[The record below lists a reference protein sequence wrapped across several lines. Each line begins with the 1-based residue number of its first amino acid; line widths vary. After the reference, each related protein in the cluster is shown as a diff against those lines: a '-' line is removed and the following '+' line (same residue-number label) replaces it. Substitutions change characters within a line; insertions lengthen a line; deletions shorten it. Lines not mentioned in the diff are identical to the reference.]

1 MAEEI
6 RGQIPQIGNEPPVN
20 PTPPTPELAQPEPEL
35 SLPAGVPADV
45 APVPTTP
52 AETPTEVVPTPPA
65 PSPPTMESG
74 PANVSQKPNLAK
86 YGILGLITLLVVAGV
101 LAGYMFLR
109 GMAVPKE
116 IPVIVEVQESTETTA
131 TQTQQDTDTTSLD
144 ALEKNFD
151 EISMQLETLE
161 EDMTFEQNTNLTSPE
176 F

>member
-1 MAEEI
+1 M
-6 RGQIPQIGNEPPVN
+6 
-20 PTPPTPELAQPEPEL
+20 
-35 SLPAGVPADV
+35 
-45 APVPTTP
+45 
-52 AETPTEVVPTPPA
+52 
-65 PSPPTMESG
+65 
-74 PANVSQKPNLAK
+74 
-86 YGILGLITLLVVAGV
+86 
-101 LAGYMFLR
+101 R